1 MKKYLCALFAAFLG
15 GCATAPKGLVPVSGF
30 EVQRYL
36 GTWHEIARLDHSFER
51 GLTGVTAEYSMRED
65 GGVKVLNRGYKAAD
79 GKWKEA
85 EGRAYFTGDKS
96 VGQLKVSF
104 FRPFYGGYNIIELDR
119 EAYGYALVAGPSTS
133 YLWILARK
141 PELSPEILKRLTG
154 KAKELGFDTD
164 KLIYPGPVPE
174 GK

>member
-1 MKKYLCALFAAFLG
+1 MKKYICALSALLLG
-15 GCATAPKGLVPVSGF
+15 GCATAPKGVAPVTGF
-30 EVQRYL
+30 EVGRYL

-51 GLTGVTAEYSMRED
+51 GLSNVTAEYSMRED
-65 GGVKVLNRGYKAAD
+65 GGVKVVNRGYKAASAE
-79 GKWKEA
+79 WKEA

-119 EAYGYALVAGPSTS
+119 EAYGYSLVAGPSLD

-141 PELSPEILKRLTG
+141 PELSPEVLKRLVAR
-154 KAKELGFDTD
+154 AKELGFETE
-164 KLIYPGPVPE
+164 KLIFPGSAPVS
-174 GK
+174 K